1 MEGRSIG
8 LDVHRDFCEVAIC
21 DGGAVRGAPRVAAR
35 PEPLTQFAQQLGPLD
50 RVALEAT
57 GNALAIARIVRPH
70 VKEVV
75 IVNTRRLKA
84 ISEAKQKTDRHD
96 ARMLAQLL
104 AAGCSMAPGSPMSRP
119 VRCAVASRGARGWL
133 RTARAPRTRSS
144 LCCIATSR
152 PARR

>member
-1 MEGRSIG
+1 VEGRSIG

-21 DGGAVRGAPRVAAR
+21 DGDKVRRAPRVAAR
-35 PEPLTQFAQQLGPLD
+35 PEALMQFAAQLGPQD

-84 ISEAKQKTDRHD
+84 ISEAKHKTDRRD
-96 ARMLAQLL
+96 QPGRCAQL
-104 AAGCSMAPGSPMSRP
+104 RP
-119 VRCAVASRGARGWL
+119 RAR
-133 RTARAPRTRSS
+133 
-144 LCCIATSR
+144 
-152 PARR
+152 